1 MKQLTLF
8 LLVLCFSC
16 TQAQKKRILFFGDS
30 ITELAVKPNGFISVL
45 DEKLDQK
52 NKDNYS
58 LIGAGISSNK
68 VYDLYLRL
76 EDDVLKQ
83 KPDIV
88 VIWIGVNDVWHKS
101 ILGTGTDADKFETFY
116 TAVINKLKQNGIE
129 VYLCTPAVIGEK
141 TDFSNGLDKDLN
153 KYADIIR
160 TLAQKNDCGLID
172 LRKQFLAYNLTYNTT
187 NKEAGILTTDKVHLN
202 DEGNNLVAEE
212 MYKALTK

>member
-45 DEKLDQK
+45 NQKLDKK

-58 LIGAGISSNK
+58 LVGAGISSNK

-88 VIWIGVNDVWHKS
+88 VVWIGVNDVWHKS
-101 ILGTGTDADKFETFY
+101 ILGTGTDADKFEKFY
-116 TAVINKLKQNGIE
+116 TAVINKLKQNEIE

-141 TDFSNGLDKDLN
+141 KDFSNELDKDLN

-160 TLAQKNDCGLID
+160 TLAQNNNCGLID
-172 LRKQFLAYNLTYNTT
+172 FRKQFLTYNLTHNAP

-202 DEGNNLVAEE
+202 DEGNKLVAEE
-212 MYKALTK
+212 MYKILIK

>member
-30 ITELAVKPNGFISVL
+30 ITEFAVKPNGFISVL
-45 DEKLDQK
+45 NEKLDK
-52 NKDNYS
+52 NKDHYS

-88 VIWIGVNDVWHKS
+88 VIWIGVNDVWHKT
-101 ILGTGTDADKFETFY
+101 ILGTGTDADKFEKFY
-116 TAVINKLKQNGIE
+116 TAIINKLKQNRIK

-141 TDFSNGLDKDLN
+141 TDFTNELDEDLN

-160 TLAQKNDCGLID
+160 TLAQKNNCGLID
-172 LRKQFLAYNLTYNTT
+172 LRKRFLTYNLTHNTA

-202 DEGNNLVAEE
+202 DEGNKLVAEE
-212 MYKALTK
+212 MYKALIKQ